1 MRHQGK
7 ITKWNEAKSFGFV
20 TPNGGSQPVFVH
32 ARAFFD
38 RRRRPLENAVVS
50 YEFGSD
56 AKGRC
61 CAVNVRYAD
70 EKPDTV
76 VLRVSVLPVVW
87 VLLFVTLLIGAAL
100 AEAIPVI
107 VPIIYLVMSLVTFL
121 AYAFDKSAAET
132 GCRRTTENTLFMFGL
147 IGGWPGAVFAQQLLR
162 HKSSKR
168 EFQSIFWI
176 TVILNCGA
184 LTWLALPSGAG
195 VRELLSQMV

>member
-7 ITKWNEAKSFGFV
+7 IIKWNDAKGFGFV
-20 TPNGGSQPVFVH
+20 TPNNSGQPVFVH
-32 ARAFFD
+32 AGAFSN
-38 RRRRPLENAVVS
+38 RQRRPLEYALVS

-76 VLRVSVLPVVW
+76 VLRISVLPMVW

-107 VPIIYLVMSLVTFL
+107 VPIVYLVLSLVTFL
-121 AYAFDKSAAET
+121 TYAFDKSAAET
-132 GCRRTTENTLFMFGL
+132 GCRRTPEKTLFIFGL
-147 IGGWPGAVFAQQLLR
+147 VGGWPGAIFAQQLLR
-162 HKSSKR
+162 HKLSKR
-168 EFQSIFWI
+168 GFQSIFWI
-176 TVILNCGA
+176 TVMLNCGA
-184 LTWLALPSGAG
+184 LAWLALPSGAS
-195 VRELLSQMV
+195 VRVLLSRMT